1 MSHLVRRSRIKPF
14 EIFFV
19 AYSLFLS
26 ILIFAFYSFFFSPLI
41 AIPNSMVLLLFLY
54 GVFSSHKWYKKHI
67 RGYSINNL
75 CLLSLFFGIAMGVFF
90 GIFNWPFFYASNGPL
105 QAAIY
110 TPLFSLGVS
119 LIFAFVSLI
128 CLIPLYH
135 WRIKVLKP
143 EDDELLLGMRQSLH
157 LKSNSPLSE
166 TFASLYNAYAS
177 SKRYKIEY
185 SNQELG
191 LLSIKVKTSLFR
203 EGKLLILM
211 SEKNDTT
218 SIVAIKPEVRE
229 QEMFDQLSAVEVIH
243 DFKNIAQSA
252 VDLSLPRL
260 ERS

>member
-14 EIFFV
+14 EIIFV

-26 ILIFAFYSFFFSPLI
+26 ILIFCLYSFFFSPLT
-41 AIPNSMVLLLFLY
+41 AIPVTKTFLLWCYWLFNA
-54 GVFSSHKWYKKHI
+54 HKGYKKYI
-67 RGYSINNL
+67 QGYSVKNMYFI
-75 CLLSLFFGIAMGVFF
+75 SLFFGIAMGTVTTLL
-90 GIFNWPFFYASNGPL
+90 ICPFIYASDGLL
-105 QAAIY
+105 QVLVS
-110 TPLFSLGVS
+110 TPIILLGVTITGS
-119 LIFAFVSLI
+119 ILF
-128 CLIPLYH
+128 CIPFLLLYH
-135 WRIKVLKP
+135 WRVKALKP
-143 EDDELLLGMRQSLH
+143 GDDELLLGMRQSLH

-166 TFASLYNAYAS
+166 TFASLHNAYES
-177 SKRYKIEY
+177 SKKHKIEY

-191 LLSIKVKTSLFR
+191 LLSIKVKTSLFG

-211 SEKNDTT
+211 SEKDDTT

-229 QEMFDQLSAVEVIH
+229 QAMFDQLGAVEVIH